1 MELNNILKINVS
13 SKDLLTL
20 EETDLILSNP
30 YKLKV
35 FFKETILFEH
45 TTKLESAVVNNISQ
59 SEYGYFVF
67 VSDVLQCGAIRISS
81 IDDFNFNFGY
91 DDLGSGIISIIREDL
106 SEKIILDFYE
116 ENGTKYIDIELLRSN
131 HPIAQ

>member
-1 MELNNILKINVS
+1 M
-13 SKDLLTL
+13 LTL

-30 YKLKV
+30 CKLKV

-45 TTKLESAVVNNISQ
+45 VTKLESAVVNNISQ

-67 VSDVLQCGAIRISS
+67 ISDVLQCGAIRISS

-106 SEKIILDFYE
+106 LEKIILEFYE
-116 ENGTKYIDIELLRSN
+116 ENGTKYIDVELLRSN
-131 HPIAQ
+131 YPIA